1 MLWVWRERGY
11 FHFFEGFALNRLK
24 MSEKIKPGIYQHYKG
39 PLYKVMRC
47 AQHSETEEWLV
58 YYQALY
64 GEYGYWVRP
73 LEMFIESVT
82 WEGQEVPRFKLMKE
96 D

>member
-1 MLWVWRERGY
+1 M
-11 FHFFEGFALNRLK
+11 
-24 MSEKIKPGIYQHYKG
+24 IKPGIYKHYKG
-39 PLYKVMRC
+39 ALYKVVGV

-64 GEYGYWVRP
+64 GDYGYWVRP
-73 LEMFIESVT
+73 LEMFKQTV
-82 WEGQEVPRFKLMKE
+82 EVNGVSCLRFELLKQ

>member
-1 MLWVWRERGY
+1 MV
-11 FHFFEGFALNRLK
+11 
-24 MSEKIKPGIYQHYKG
+24 KPGIYKHYKG
-39 PLYKVMRC
+39 ALYKVIGTG
-47 AQHSETEEWLV
+47 QHSETEEWLV

-73 LEMFIESVT
+73 MDMFQQSVAID
-82 WEGQEVPRFKLMKE
+82 GQNCLRFELIKK

>member
-1 MLWVWRERGY
+1 M
-11 FHFFEGFALNRLK
+11 
-24 MSEKIKPGIYQHYKG
+24 IKPGIYKHYKG
-39 PLYKVMRC
+39 ALYKVIGT
-47 AQHSETEEWLV
+47 AQHSETQEWLV

-73 LEMFIESVT
+73 LDMFEQIVEVD
-82 WEGQEVPRFKLMKE
+82 GQARLRFELLKQ

>member
-1 MLWVWRERGY
+1 MPNIQL
-11 FHFFEGFALNRLK
+11 
-24 MSEKIKPGIYQHYKG
+24 GIYEHYKG
-39 PLYKVMRC
+39 ALYKVIGSAR
-47 AQHSETEEWLV
+47 HSETEEWLV

-73 LEMFIESVT
+73 LAMFNEAVNVDGV
-82 WEGQEVPRFKLMKE
+82 EKPRFKLVQA

>member
-1 MLWVWRERGY
+1 MLKKVERKLSL
-11 FHFFEGFALNRLK
+11 FLCRMIEVI
-24 MSEKIKPGIYQHYKG
+24 MIKPGIYKHYKG
-39 PLYKVMRC
+39 ALYKVIGV
-47 AQHSETEEWLV
+47 AQHSESEQWLV

-73 LEMFIESVT
+73 LEMFNQSVT
-82 WEGQEVPRFKLMKE
+82 IDGVSRLRFEMLKE

>member
-1 MLWVWRERGY
+1 MV
-11 FHFFEGFALNRLK
+11 
-24 MSEKIKPGIYQHYKG
+24 KPGIYRHYKG
-39 PLYKVMRC
+39 ALYKIIGV

-64 GEYGYWVRP
+64 GEFGYWVRP
-73 LEMFIESVT
+73 LEMFSQSVIVD
-82 WEGQEVPRFKLMKE
+82 GKNRLRFEMLKE

>member
-1 MLWVWRERGY
+1 M
-11 FHFFEGFALNRLK
+11 
-24 MSEKIKPGIYQHYKG
+24 IKPGIYKHYKG
-39 PLYKVMRC
+39 ALYKVMGA
-47 AQHSETEEWLV
+47 AQHSETQEWLV

-73 LEMFIESVT
+73 LDMFTQSVLV
-82 WEGQEVPRFKLMKE
+82 ENQSRLRFELIKE

>member
-1 MLWVWRERGY
+1 MKVQ
-11 FHFFEGFALNRLK
+11 
-24 MSEKIKPGIYQHYKG
+24 PGIYQHYKG
-39 PLYKVMRC
+39 PLYKVIGC

-64 GEYGYWVRP
+64 GEYGFWVRP
-73 LEMFIESVT
+73 MAMFKETVSVDG
-82 WEGQEVPRFKLMKE
+82 EQVLRFEPIKL

>member
-1 MLWVWRERGY
+1 M
-11 FHFFEGFALNRLK
+11 
-24 MSEKIKPGIYQHYKG
+24 IKPGIYKHYKG
-39 PLYKVMRC
+39 ALYKVMGS

-73 LEMFIESVT
+73 LEMFNQSVIVD
-82 WEGQEVPRFKLMKE
+82 GVSRLRFEMLKE

>member
-1 MLWVWRERGY
+1 M
-11 FHFFEGFALNRLK
+11 
-24 MSEKIKPGIYQHYKG
+24 IKPGIYKHYKG
-39 PLYKVMRC
+39 ALYKVIGT

-73 LEMFIESVT
+73 LAMFCENVT
-82 WEGQEVPRFKLMKE
+82 IDGETIKRFQLIKK
-96 D
+96 DWKGAC

>member
-1 MLWVWRERGY
+1 M
-11 FHFFEGFALNRLK
+11 
-24 MSEKIKPGIYQHYKG
+24 IKPGIYRHYKG
-39 PLYKVMRC
+39 ALYKIIGV

-73 LEMFIESVT
+73 LEMFNQSVT
-82 WEGQEVPRFKLMKE
+82 IAGESRLRFEMLKE

>member
-1 MLWVWRERGY
+1 
-11 FHFFEGFALNRLK
+11 
-24 MSEKIKPGIYQHYKG
+24 MSAKKPVCGVYRHYKG
-39 PLYKVMRC
+39 ALYKVIGC
-47 AQHSETEEWLV
+47 AQHSETQEWLV

-73 LEMFIESVT
+73 LDMYMETVVVNGSERA
-82 WEGQEVPRFKLMKE
+82 RFELIKE

>member
-1 MLWVWRERGY
+1 MIE
-11 FHFFEGFALNRLK
+11 H
-24 MSEKIKPGIYQHYKG
+24 GIYQHYKG
-39 PLYKVMRC
+39 PLYKVIGC

-73 LEMFIESVT
+73 LDMFKQVVDV
-82 WEGQEVPRFKLMKE
+82 EGREVPRFKLIKK